1 MEFNRILAELM
12 SRNGWTQYRLAMKM
26 DCSQSTVAHWLAGET
41 TPSRLRKKQLAEVF
55 GVPEGVLTGELPID
69 PVTEQ
74 KKDATENGD
83 VMDLRGAIRD
93 NPALRALFEASQGVP
108 ASRIYEAAAMLAKW
122 KEEGKNDEC
131 GR

>member
-1 MEFNRILAELM
+1 MTTVERVKAILKERGIAVSKLEKDLGF
-12 SRNGWTQYRLAMKM
+12 SNGYIAQLRRGMFPADRLDKIA
-26 DCSQSTVAHWLAGET
+26 DYLGT
-41 TPSRLRKKQLAEVF
+41 TTEYLLGGSE
-55 GVPEGVLTGELPID
+55 
-69 PVTEQ
+69 EQ

-122 KEEGKNDEC
+122 KEEGRNDD
-131 GR
+131 